1 MLAHLSPVPLWGTAD
16 NAPGAVL
23 LGTTHKAFFF
33 GGKIS
38 PCHFLPQHLSE
49 DLPLVKRRMPQ
60 KEDRRQKDEV
70 NTSRF
75 QSFRWA
81 KESFQTEL
89 QKSSI
94 SWMPLLD
101 IVCIWL
107 NSSCSLMKESHS
119 CSEPRPASISHSYGI
134 PPLPEI
140 ETREGK
146 RAESWNGSYSVKL
159 PPLHFSFFSS
169 LGFHSSLPS
178 NDQQY

>member
-1 MLAHLSPVPLWGTAD
+1 MGGRSLHVISYLSICQRIYLW
-16 NAPGAVL
+16 
-23 LGTTHKAFFF
+23 
-33 GGKIS
+33 S
-38 PCHFLPQHLSE
+38 
-49 DLPLVKRRMPQ
+49 
-60 KEDRRQKDEV
+60 KEECPRKKTEGRKMRSIPPDFRVSDELK
-70 NTSRF
+70 NPSKLN
-75 QSFRWA
+75 S
-81 KESFQTEL
+81 